1 MGRPVIVDAIIPAL
15 DEEEALPGVLADLRA
30 TSVRRVVV
38 VDNGSRDA
46 TVAVARAGGAEVVAE
61 AHRGYGAACLTG
73 IAACRA
79 HAPRA
84 DILVF
89 LDADGSDDARELER
103 LVAPIAEGRADFVI
117 GSRVLPGAHVERG
130 ALSPQAR
137 AGNLVATS
145 LIRALYGA
153 RHSDL
158 GPFRAI
164 RFDALDRLE
173 MRDRDWGWTAE
184 MQVKAIR
191 RGLRLVE
198 VPASWRR
205 RRGGRS
211 KISGTVRGVLGAGY
225 KILTTI
231 ARYARE

>member
-1 MGRPVIVDAIIPAL
+1 MIVDAIIPAL